1 MKNSIAIT
9 LMCGFA
15 LFTACDPNTPV
26 AEKKHGPVLEQLIN
40 GEHNING
47 FNRASG
53 MLIDFMRDKKM
64 KAEAEGKKL
73 GYKFLEMEDI
83 INEASLLASQS
94 EYADSFEKLKKAYD
108 LLEKL

>member
-1 MKNSIAIT
+1 MKNSIAVA
-9 LMCGFA
+9 LVCGFA

-26 AEKKHGPVLEQLIN
+26 AKEKHGPVLEQLIN

-73 GYKFLEMEDI
+73 GNKFLEMEEI

-94 EYADSFEKLKKAYD
+94 KYAGSFEKLKQVYD
-108 LLEKL
+108 LLEEF